1 MEWSHSSDVFV
12 QQSYLPNIFLPRGR
26 KINLHL
32 QILVIGRT
40 EFNIYILKKHTK
52 IPSINP
58 AVLVNV

>member
-1 MEWSHSSDVFV
+1 MFV

-58 AVLVNV
+58 AILVNV

>member
-1 MEWSHSSDVFV
+1 MFV
-12 QQSYLPNIFLPRGR
+12 QQSYLPNIFLSRGR